1 MKNVTWLAILFTS
14 LLFAFASACSP
25 ATASSSLPIDQT
37 YPENAP
43 IASATL
49 QTGGCPQTGSIEPCP
64 SDEPS
69 QVVVIAT
76 LIPANPT
83 STSPISLSPTPS
95 SPIPISPTPASP
107 EASSPEPT
115 PEERLEGVTATPCP
129 PEQCAYSGVFTLQRP
144 IAQPGNDHIE
154 PTYRFGTTQGGL
166 RDPHHGVEFLNPYGT
181 PVLAAADGV
190 VVVAGDD
197 RQPISPA
204 GSWPPA
210 YLGAYTNFYGNLI
223 VIEHE
228 LPPALQQA
236 APEMPAPLYTLYA
249 HLSKMNVEVGD
260 QVRTGQEIGKVGMGG
275 AATGS
280 HLHFE
285 VRTGVNDY
293 LNSRNP
299 ELYLAPHTGEDGQL
313 LGGFAGQV
321 VDSQGFEV
329 DLPEITLQHL
339 PGGPDQPEGAEF
351 YLQSYQDASLTGNLP
366 WGETFA
372 LSDLPPGWYRMT
384 FAHLGVN
391 EVLFQVF
398 PGMLTVLR
406 IEVGE

>member
-1 MKNVTWLAILFTS
+1 MKKAAWLAILFTG
-14 LLFAFASACSP
+14 LIFTLASACSP
-25 ATASSSLPIDQT
+25 ATASSSLPIDQMS
-37 YPENAP
+37 PENAQVETA
-43 IASATL
+43 AS
-49 QTGGCPQTGSIEPCP
+49 QVGGCPQTGSGEPCP
-64 SDEPS
+64 SGEPS
-69 QVVVIAT
+69 RVVVIAT
-76 LIPANPT
+76 LIPST
-83 STSPISLSPTPS
+83 LTSPSPIPLSPTPS
-95 SPIPISPTPASP
+95 SPTLTSP
-107 EASSPEPT
+107 EASLPEAT
-115 PEERLEGVTATPCP
+115 PEQQLEGVAATPCP

-144 IAQPGNDHIE
+144 IAQPGNDQIE

-197 RQPISPA
+197 QQPISPA
-204 GSWPPA
+204 GSWPPV
-210 YLGAYTNFYGNLI
+210 YYGAYTNFYGNMV

-228 LPPALQQA
+228 LPLALQQA
-236 APEMPAPLYTLYA
+236 APEMPGPLYTLYA

-285 VRTGVNDY
+285 VRMGVNDY

-299 ELYLAPHTGEDGQL
+299 ELYLAPHTGEGGQL

-329 DLPEITLQHL
+329 ELPEITLQHL
-339 PGGPDQPEGAEF
+339 PDGPDQPKDAEF
-351 YLQSYQDASLTGNLP
+351 YLQSYQDESLTGNLP

-372 LSDLPPGWYRMT
+372 LGDLPPGWYRMT

-406 IEVGE
+406 IEVAD